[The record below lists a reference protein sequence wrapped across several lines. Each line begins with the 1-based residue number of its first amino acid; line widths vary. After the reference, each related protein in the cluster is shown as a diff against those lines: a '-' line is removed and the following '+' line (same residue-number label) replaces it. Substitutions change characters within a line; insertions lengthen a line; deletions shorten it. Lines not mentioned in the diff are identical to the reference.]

1 MAFRRDIC
9 SARLGVSLFVAIS
22 LLCALP
28 LGARA
33 TGDANEATC
42 PGEALTGFSPY
53 LADCRAYELVSPS
66 FKEGARL
73 GEFQIPADAS
83 SVLMNSLGA
92 FAGTESDTTAAGA
105 AYRFTRTAAGWTASA
120 ESPAA
125 SMFDTSRRV
134 AASRDVSRTL
144 FATHR
149 ATQAAEV
156 VDLYVRDAGGQFA
169 EVGPM
174 APPAAEAGP
183 PTGATQSLDSQDSY
197 AGASADLSHILF
209 ELEGDRPRWSGDTT
223 GSVPGATSLY
233 GYVGT
238 GNRQPSLVG
247 VNSEGHLISDCS
259 TILGDGVE
267 AFNTY
272 NAVSASGE
280 TVFFTAVGHLPEG
293 HGCEESV
300 TAPAVSE
307 LYARLSGTQTV
318 AISEPSVSQCAECIT
333 TERTPGEFQGAAED
347 GSKAFFLTEQELLP
361 GATTNNLYEYDFDA
375 PVGHKIVRVSIG
387 SAAPEVLGVAR
398 VSQDGSHV
406 YFVAKA
412 VLTSEPNNSLAPEHQ
427 IAEAGANNLYLFERD
442 AAYPAGRVAFV
453 APLSEADSRDWRA
466 KDERPVQATPDGRFL
481 VFTSVADL
489 TPGDTAEQPQVF
501 EYDALQGTLVRAS
514 IGQAGYPAGAA
525 SADAHASELPVQ
537 AYRPGVSPTRPDTGL
552 AISADGSRVLFSSA
566 GALTVQ
572 AEAAQA
578 AGAQSVYEY
587 RSSGPMAN
595 GSVYLI
601 SDGRD
606 AVNATPVGLDQAG
619 VNVFF
624 QTAESLLPQ
633 QDSDTQYDIYDARE
647 DGGFPRPLGASACEG
662 EACRGVSTA
671 PPTLALPGSLSI
683 LPDGNL
689 PPPQVASPVRAS
701 GKERAARRVLART
714 LRHCRRLPRH
724 RRHAC
729 EARAR
734 HRYARS
740 LASARTS
747 R

>member
-1 MAFRRDIC
+1 
-9 SARLGVSLFVAIS
+9 
-22 LLCALP
+22 
-28 LGARA
+28 
-33 TGDANEATC
+33 
-42 PGEALTGFSPY
+42 
-53 LADCRAYELVSPS
+53 
-66 FKEGARL
+66 
-73 GEFQIPADAS
+73 
-83 SVLMNSLGA
+83 MNSLGA
-92 FAGTESDTTAAGA
+92 FAGTESDTTAGGA
-105 AYRFTRTAAGWTASA
+105 AYRFTRTGAGWSASA

-125 SMFDTSRRV
+125 SMFETSRRV

-156 VDLYVRDAGGQFA
+156 VDLYVREADGTFA

-183 PTGATQSLDSQDSY
+183 PTGATQSLDIQDSY
-197 AGASADLSHILF
+197 TGASADLSHTLF
-209 ELEGDRPRWSGDTT
+209 ELEGERPRWSGDTT
-223 GSVPGATSLY
+223 RSAPGATSLY
-233 GYVGT
+233 AYVGT
-238 GNRQPSLVG
+238 GNRQPRLVG

-272 NAVSASGE
+272 NAVSVSGE

-293 HGCEESV
+293 HECEESV

-307 LYARLSGTQTV
+307 LYARLGGTQTV
-318 AISEPSVSQCAECIT
+318 AISEPT
-333 TERTPGEFQGAAED
+333 TGPAGDCEVCNTTTRGPGEFQGASGD

-375 PVGHKIVRVSIG
+375 PAAHKIARVSIG

-398 VSQDGSHV
+398 ISQDGSHV

-427 IAEAGANNLYLFERD
+427 IAQAGANNLYLFERD

-453 APLSEADSRDWRA
+453 APLSEADSQDWRA

-481 VFTSVADL
+481 VFTSVTDL

-501 EYDALQGTLVRAS
+501 EYDAVHDTLVRVS
-514 IGQAGYPAGAA
+514 IGHAGYPAGAA
-525 SADAHASELPVQ
+525 NADAHASELPLQ

-566 GALTVQ
+566 GALTPQ
-572 AEAAQA
+572 AETAQA
-578 AGAQSVYEY
+578 ASAQSVYEY
-587 RSSGPMAN
+587 HSGGPIAN

-606 AVNATPVGLDQAG
+606 AVNATPLGLDQAG
-619 VNVFF
+619 VNAFF
-624 QTAESLLPQ
+624 QTAEPLLP
-633 QDSDTQYDIYDARE
+633 QDSDTQYDIYNARG
-647 DGGFPRPLGASACEG
+647 DGGFPATLGAPACDA
-662 EACRGVSTA
+662 EACHGAPAS
-671 PPTLALPGSLSI
+671 PPTLGLPGSLSI

-689 PPPQVASPVRAS
+689 PPPPAASPARVS
-701 GKERAARRVLART
+701 GKQAAARRALAHA
-714 LRHCRRLPRH
+714 LRHCRRL
-724 RRHAC
+724 RRPK
-729 EARAR
+729 RAR
-734 HRYARS
+734 CEKTARHTYARS
-740 LASARTS
+740 LASARTNQ
-747 R
+747 